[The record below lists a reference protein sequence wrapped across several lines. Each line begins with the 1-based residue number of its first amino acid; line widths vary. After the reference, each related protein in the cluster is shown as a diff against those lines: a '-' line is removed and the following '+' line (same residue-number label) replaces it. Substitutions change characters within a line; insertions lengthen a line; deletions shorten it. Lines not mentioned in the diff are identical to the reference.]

1 MKFARV
7 GVVRMGLARVSDV
20 LARPALASV
29 VRLGLARFDAFPM
42 KLARVGAFPMKLA
55 GFSAFRIRLAVVG
68 ALRMRLA
75 GTPGTV
81 CGLGPGGQHGA
92 ARNAQGLTAEDGR
105 AQQRATGDEADEDRE
120 QDRRQ
125 RRRAW
130 ATRARNTVRAPDRP
144 ASPRPHP
151 PSSCLSGLYVRP
163 WANPGRG
170 GPGGGRAV
178 QASMRPARIA

>member
-1 MKFARV
+1 MPLAEGIPKGANGSGGESRV
-7 GVVRMGLARVSDV
+7 GVVRRGLARVSDV
-20 LARPALASV
+20 LARPALAGD
-29 VRLGLARFDAFPM
+29 VRM
-42 KLARVGAFPMKLA
+42 KPAPAGDVRMKTGPA
-55 GFSAFRIRLAVVG
+55 GDV
-68 ALRMRLA
+68 RMRLA

-105 AQQRATGDEADEDRE
+105 AQQGDAGDEADEDRE

-125 RRRAW
+125 RHRAW
-130 ATRARNTVRAPDRP
+130 ATRARNTVCAPDRP

-151 PSSCLSGLYVRP
+151 PASCLSGLYVRP
-163 WANPGRG
+163 WATPGRG
-170 GPGGGRAV
+170 GPGGRSAV